1 MLHRYPVQHG
11 MRIVPQ
17 VSGMYFAFFVQEREW
32 LSGDRAERRH
42 SVMLILHGLVC
53 ALDSFN
59 VA

>member
-1 MLHRYPVQHG
+1 MLHLYPVQHG

-17 VSGMYFAFFVQEREW
+17 VSGLYFAFFVQGGEW

-42 SVMLILHGLVC
+42 SVMSTLHGLVC